1 MTFIERIKDIDE
13 HWKALCFSIFL
24 LIFTGVLPS
33 IYFTDWL
40 WFSRSGSLLVIYGVY
55 IVWLDYQGGI
65 DVGLTTV
72 ANAAKEKFGEQK
84 SQELLST
91 IESIRTSNKKQYQT
105 MEFLILGLA
114 TLIWGY
120 GDLIGKLYS

>member
-1 MTFIERIKDIDE
+1 MTFIEKIKDIDE
-13 HWKALCFSIFL
+13 HWKALYFSIFL
-24 LIFTGVLPS
+24 LTLTGIFPS
-33 IYFTDWL
+33 LYFADWV
-40 WFSRSGSLLVIYGVY
+40 WFSRSGSLLVVYGVY
-55 IVWLDYQGGI
+55 IVWLDYQSGI
-65 DVGLTTV
+65 DGGLTNV
-72 ANAAKEKFGEQK
+72 ANAAKEKFSEQQ

-105 MEFLILGLA
+105 MEFLILGVG